1 MTGRTNIRP
10 AIIADAPAMA
20 HLHVTEIDE
29 GFLPTLGD
37 RFLGHLY
44 RRVVRSPSSF
54 AFVAVDDDAVVGFA
68 AGADNLREL
77 YRSFVLHDGVVA
89 VVAAGPRIAR
99 SWRRVVE
106 TLRYPAHDGADLPPA
121 ELIAIAVG
129 HGAQGRGLGRDLV
142 DAVTTEFTR
151 RGITAARVVAG
162 ADNEAALRLYRAC
175 GFRTAATVQVHRGTA
190 SEVLTWS

>member
-1 MTGRTNIRP
+1 VSIRP
-10 AIIADAPAMA
+10 ATIADAPAMA
-20 HLHVTEIDE
+20 RLHATEIGE
-29 GFLPTLGD
+29 GFLPELGD

-54 AFVAVDDDAVVGFA
+54 AFVVDDGAGVVGFA
-68 AGADNLREL
+68 AGAENLRAL
-77 YRSFVLHDGVVA
+77 YRSFLVRDGIA
-89 VVAAGPRIAR
+89 VVLAAGPRIAR

-106 TLRYPAHDGADLPPA
+106 TLRYPARDGADLPAA

-129 HGAQGRGLGRDLV
+129 PGARGRGLGRELV
-142 DAVTTEFTR
+142 ATVTAEFAR
-151 RGITAARVVAG
+151 RGVTAARVVAG

-175 GFRTAATVQVHRGTA
+175 GFRTAATLQVHRGTA

>member
-1 MTGRTNIRP
+1 VSIRP
-10 AIIADAPAMA
+10 ATIADAPAMA
-20 HLHVTEIDE
+20 RLHATEIGE
-29 GFLPTLGD
+29 GFLPELGD

-54 AFVAVDDDAVVGFA
+54 AFVVDDGAGVVGFA
-68 AGADNLREL
+68 AGAENLRAL
-77 YRSFVLHDGVVA
+77 YRSFLVRDGIA
-89 VVAAGPRIAR
+89 VVLAAGPRIAR

-106 TLRYPAHDGADLPPA
+106 TLRYPARDGADLPAA

-129 HGAQGRGLGRDLV
+129 PGARGRGLGRELV
-142 DAVTTEFTR
+142 ATVTAEFAR

-175 GFRTAATVQVHRGTA
+175 GFRTAATLQVHRGTA